1 MLGSAIPD
9 SQFLR
14 MEGGA
19 DREPCFR
26 RNPDDSR
33 EPAYVPTARLADGL
47 RGQIASQIG
56 CNIG

>member
-14 MEGGA
+14 IEGVA

-26 RNPDDSR
+26 GNPDDSR
-33 EPAYVPTARLADGL
+33 KPAYVPNARLADGL
-47 RGQIASQIG
+47 RGADSIP
-56 CNIG
+56 NWM

>member
-14 MEGGA
+14 MVGGA
-19 DREPCFR
+19 DHEPCFR
-26 RNPDDSR
+26 GNPDDSR

-47 RGQIASQIG
+47 RGADSIP
-56 CNIG
+56 NWM